1 MTEEQVCVHCIVSGK
16 VQGVWF
22 RASTQTQANALGVKG
37 WVRNLP
43 DGRVEVIVCGQ
54 KAKVDALCEWLKK
67 GPDRARV
74 TEFFCEE
81 MPTGEYQ
88 GFEVL

>member
-1 MTEEQVCVHCIVSGK
+1 MTKQKVCMHCFVSGK

-22 RASTQTQANALGVKG
+22 RASTQTQANQIGVTG
-37 WVRNLP
+37 WVRNLS

-54 KAKVDALCEWLKK
+54 QAKVEALCEWLKK
-67 GPDRARV
+67 GPQGARV
-74 TEFFCEE
+74 SEFFCEE
-81 MPTGEYQ
+81 MPVSEYQ